1 MIIKDIAQE
10 VFHAE
15 VYPGDPTPGFE
26 RIKSMEQGDVCN
38 LTRFWMCAH
47 NGTHVDAPA
56 HFVRDGRTVD
66 HMNLE
71 DCIGTVWVMDG
82 GAGWEQRIPD
92 GYVRIL
98 VRGFEDVTLEQAH
111 VLVEKGIRLIG
122 TETQK
127 MGDQDV
133 HRLLLGHG
141 VVLLEG
147 IRLQAAPNGKAFLCA
162 QPINLGGAE
171 GAPCRPVLLYEDHQ
185 DSVLEK

>member
-1 MIIKDIAQE
+1 MIIKDLAQE

-26 RIKSMEQGDVCN
+26 KIKSMEKGDVCN

-66 HMNLE
+66 EMNLE
-71 DCIGTVWVMDG
+71 DCIGTVCVMDG
-82 GAGWEQRIPD
+82 GAGWEQKIPE
-92 GYVRIL
+92 GYQRIL
-98 VRGFEDVTLEQAH
+98 VRGFEDVTLEQAQ
-111 VLVEKGIRLIG
+111 VLIEKGIRLIG

-147 IRLQAAPNGKAFLCA
+147 VRLQNVPNGKAFLCA

-171 GAPCRPVLLYEDHQ
+171 GAPCRPVLLYEENMD
-185 DSVLEK
+185 

>member
-26 RIKSMEQGDVCN
+26 KIKSMEKGDVCN

-66 HMNLE
+66 EMNLE
-71 DCIGTVWVMDG
+71 DCIGTVCVMDG
-82 GAGWEQRIPD
+82 GAGWEQIPE
-92 GYVRIL
+92 GYQRIL
-98 VRGFEDVTLEQAH
+98 VRGFEDVTLEQAQ
-111 VLVEKGIRLIG
+111 VLIEKGIRLIG

-147 IRLQAAPNGKAFLCA
+147 VRLQNVPNGKAFLCA

-171 GAPCRPVLLYEDHQ
+171 GAPCRPVLLYEENMD
-185 DSVLEK
+185 